1 MYYFVNKIK
10 HSNGLNNTT
19 TYNKIDKPYFENL
32 YGLRLYGAL
41 AVFIFHAFSL
51 FRENWVG
58 LEGNNTYQIIL
69 KITRKGSLG
78 VNLFFVLSGFLIT
91 YLLLWEKSKF
101 GKVNALQFIKR
112 RTLRIWPVYFL
123 VVLFGFFIFP
133 MLPYGKEVIYDLG
146 YYLGFLSN
154 INEIQIGLRDSVNF
168 MTPPWSV
175 SVEEQFYIVLALL
188 LGLFSFVNSK
198 KLIWFYVAVILA
210 SLIFRYFNLENER
223 VIYFHTFS
231 VMSDIAVGGILAIL
245 AFSKSILPFFQNLS
259 KLKIVFIYILGFALI
274 LFKNLVFTGQ
284 LQMIERLV
292 LSLFFGFII
301 LEQVYSN
308 HSIFKVDSIKMVK
321 KGGEISYGFYM
332 YHVIVMY
339 FVSNLFNSFGIYAI
353 TDFVFLYLPL
363 ALILNTILA
372 YISFRW
378 FEQFFLR
385 FK

>member
-1 MYYFVNKIK
+1 M
-10 HSNGLNNTT
+10 SNTT
-19 TYNKIDKPYFENL
+19 TYNSEDKPYFENL
-32 YGLRLYGAL
+32 YGLRFYAAL

-51 FRENWVG
+51 FRETWVG
-58 LEGNNTYQIIL
+58 LEDNFLFQF
-69 KITRKGSLG
+69 ITKFTSKGSLG

-91 YLLLWEKSKF
+91 YLLLWEKAKF

-112 RTLRIWPVYFL
+112 RTLRIWSVYFL
-123 VVLFGFFIFP
+123 VVLFGFFVFP
-133 MLPYGKEVIYDLG
+133 WLPYGKELVYDLG

-154 INEIQIGLRDSVNF
+154 INEIQVGLRDSVNF
-168 MTPPWSV
+168 MTPTWSV

-198 KLIWFYVAVILA
+198 KLIWFYIAIILG
-210 SLIFRYFNLENER
+210 SLTFRFFNLENER

-259 KLKIVFIYILGFALI
+259 RLKIVFVYILGFALI
-274 LFKNLVFTGQ
+274 LLKNLVFTGQ
-284 LQMIERLV
+284 FQIIERLV
-292 LSLFFGFII
+292 LSFFFGFII
-301 LEQVYSN
+301 LEQVYAN
-308 HSIFKVDSIKMVK
+308 HSIFKVDKLKWVK

-339 FVSNLFNSFGIYAI
+339 FVSKLFYSFGFNSML
-353 TDFVFLYLPL
+353 DFVWLYLPL
-363 ALILNTILA
+363 TLLINIILA
-372 YISFRW
+372 YMSYRW